1 MSHQSAEIIGLLIAA
16 IGLGC
21 VALMQLIWG
30 LMSDAWK
37 AWRKRRVDTRESIK
51 RIEESTVNSHETNL
65 RDDVDDVRTRLDSVE
80 RTVTSTAD
88 MLNRVGGKLDYVSS
102 VVQDVSD
109 RLATEERDRQAL
121 GEQSRL
127 DPARFDRELR
137 HLKSRL
143 DRLPNTEN

>member
-1 MSHQSAEIIGLLIAA
+1 
-16 IGLGC
+16 
-21 VALMQLIWG
+21 MQLLWG
-30 LMSDAWK
+30 HISESWK
-37 AWRKRRVDTRESIK
+37 AWRKRRAATRESIK

-65 RDDVDDVRTRLDSVE
+65 RDDVDDMRIRLDSVE
-80 RTVTSTAD
+80 RTVTGTAD
-88 MLNRVGGKLDYVSS
+88 TLDHVSGKLDYVAG

-127 DPARFDRELR
+127 DHARFDRELR